1 MNWKRKTAAHN
12 ESAYTWEGGGAG
24 GEPERARGAAGGAP
38 RDGVGRRR
46 WAGPGTGTRRRRRG
60 RGAGIAVL
68 ACALGLTAAGALS
81 AAPGPAAHAAIKT
94 AADVQPAAKA
104 AVAPATHAAG
114 TPNFGPNV
122 YVFTPSM
129 PQSQIQATV
138 NSIATQQVPNQFGAQ
153 RYTLLFEPGTYGSAA
168 DPLSFQVGYYTQVAG
183 LGSSPKDV
191 TINGSINVYNQCF
204 PTTDGSSNCIALDN
218 FWRSL
223 SNLTINVTGQ
233 TGCESGT
240 DFWAVSQAAPMRR
253 VNLTGG
259 TLSLMDYCSAG
270 PQYASGG
277 FIADSSFSGGT
288 VTNGSQQQ
296 FLVRNTDLDG
306 WSNGV
311 WNQVFSGDPGAPAQS
326 FSSTSGLAG
335 GTNPYTTLATSPQ
348 TEEEPFLQASS
359 TGTYSVFVPALQH
372 DTSGPSW
379 ASGTEAGTSVP
390 ISKFFIAS
398 PSTSIVAIDAA
409 LALGQNLILS
419 PGVYDLKAPILIPRP
434 NTIVLGLGFATL
446 VPQNGTAAIDA
457 LDPQGVKLS
466 GLIVDAGPKSSAALV
481 QLGTALTS
489 QLGSASDP
497 ALVQDVFFRI
507 GGEFA
512 GTAAN
517 SLVVDGSHVILDDIW
532 AWRADHGAG
541 QTGTPDQNGVGG
553 GANGCF
559 TCDPAQTG
567 LVVNGNDVLAYGLAV
582 EHYLK
587 DNVVWNGQGGE
598 VIFFQNEMPYE
609 VPSQAAW
616 MSSPTTDGY
625 PAFAIGSKVTSFS
638 GYGLGSYSFFNQ
650 GADIHSATAFSVPD
664 TPGVQL
670 HDVFTRFLSGL
681 GGIDHVV
688 NDTGAPVTADNP
700 GPSNVVS
707 YP

>member
-1 MNWKRKTAAHN
+1 MRRRIAVTGVTVLAGVLGLAGAGLAYSPAASANSARTAAVVSPAH
-12 ESAYTWEGGGAG
+12 SAT
-24 GEPERARGAAGGAP
+24 
-38 RDGVGRRR
+38 
-46 WAGPGTGTRRRRRG
+46 
-60 RGAGIAVL
+60 
-68 ACALGLTAAGALS
+68 
-81 AAPGPAAHAAIKT
+81 
-94 AADVQPAAKA
+94 
-104 AVAPATHAAG
+104 VAPATHAAG
-114 TPNFGPNV
+114 TPSFGPNV
-122 YVFTPSM
+122 YVFTPDM

-138 NSIATQQVPNQFGAQ
+138 NSIANQQISNQFGTQ
-153 RYTLLFEPGTYGSAA
+153 RYALLFEPGTYGSAA
-168 DPLSFQVGYYTQVAG
+168 DPLTFQVGYYTEVAG
-183 LGSSPKDV
+183 LGSSPNDV
-191 TINGSINVYNQCF
+191 TINGSIDVYNQCF
-204 PTTDGSSNCIALDN
+204 AADNCIALDN

-223 SNLTINVTGQ
+223 SNLTIHVAGQ
-233 TGCESGT
+233 TGCQSGT

-288 VTNGSQQQ
+288 VINGSQQQ
-296 FLVRNTDLDG
+296 FLVRNTNLDG

-311 WNQVFSGDPGAPAQS
+311 WNQVFSGDPGAPAQN
-326 FSSTSGLAG
+326 FTG
-335 GTNPYTTLATSPQ
+335 GNPGNANPYTTLATSPQ
-348 TEEEPFLQASS
+348 TQEEPFLQTSS
-359 TGTYSVFVPALQH
+359 TGAYSVFVPALRH
-372 DTSGPSW
+372 DSSGPSW
-379 ASGTEAGTSVP
+379 SGGSTAGTSVP
-390 ISKFFIAS
+390 LSKFFIAS
-398 PSTSIVAIDAA
+398 PSTSVLAIDAA
-409 LALGQNLILS
+409 LALGQNLILT
-419 PGVYDLKAPILIPRP
+419 PGVYNLKAPIVVSRP
-434 NTIVLGLGFATL
+434 DTIVLGLGFATL
-446 VPQNGTAAIDA
+446 VPQNGTAALQV
-457 LDPQGVKLS
+457 LDPKGVKLS
-466 GLIVDAGPKSSAALV
+466 GLIVDAGPKNSAALV
-481 QLGTALTS
+481 QLGTPLTS
-489 QLGSASDP
+489 GLGSASDP
-497 ALVQDVFFRI
+497 TLVQDVFFRI
-507 GGEFA
+507 GGATA
-512 GTAAN
+512 GTATD

-559 TCDPAQTG
+559 TTCDVAQTG

-582 EHYLK
+582 EHYEK
-587 DNVVWNGQGGE
+587 NEVVWNGQGGE

-650 GADIHSATAFSVPD
+650 GVDIHAATAFLVPD

-670 HDVFTRFLSGL
+670 HDVFTRFLSGM

-688 NDTGAPVTADNP
+688 NDTGAPVTAENP

>member
-1 MNWKRKTAAHN
+1 MNLKRKDAARA
-12 ESAYTWEGGGAG
+12 ESAYMGAD
-24 GEPERARGAAGGAP
+24 PP
-38 RDGVGRRR
+38 RRR
-46 WAGPGTGTRRRRRG
+46 WGDTDTPARRRRRG
-60 RGAGIAVL
+60 LGAGIAVL

-81 AAPGPAAHAAIKT
+81 SAPGPAAHAAIRT
-94 AADVQPAAKA
+94 TADVQPATGMVNAAKTT
-104 AVAPATHAAG
+104 VAPATHVAG
-114 TPNFGPNV
+114 TPSFGPNV

-138 NSIATQQVPNQFGAQ
+138 DAIATQQIPNQFGTQ
-153 RYTLLFEPGTYGSAA
+153 RYALLFEPGTYGSAA
-168 DPLSFQVGYYTQVAG
+168 DPLSFQVGYYTEVAG
-183 LGSSPKDV
+183 LGSAPGDV

-233 TGCESGT
+233 TGCQTGA

-259 TLSLMDYCSAG
+259 NLSLMDYCSAG

-288 VTNGSQQQ
+288 VINGSQQQ
-296 FLVRNTDLDG
+296 FIVRNTNLDG

-311 WNQVFSGDPGAPAQS
+311 WNQVFSGDPGAPATN
-326 FSSTSGLAG
+326 FTDGNPG
-335 GTNPYTTLATSPQ
+335 NTNPYTTLDTSPQ
-348 TEEEPFLQASS
+348 TQEEPFLQTSS
-359 TGTYSVFVPALQH
+359 SGAFSVFVPSLQKN
-372 DTSGPSW
+372 TSGPSW
-379 ASGTEAGTSVP
+379 ASGSTAGTALA
-390 ISKFFIAS
+390 ISKFFIAT

-409 LALGQNLILS
+409 LALGKDLLLT
-419 PGVYDLKAPILIPRP
+419 PGVYNLKAPILVSRP
-434 NTIVLGLGFATL
+434 DTVVLGIGFPTL
-446 VPQNGTAAIDA
+446 VPQNGTAAIDVLA
-457 LDPQGVKLS
+457 PQGVKLS
-466 GLIVDAGPKSSAALV
+466 SLIVDAGPKNSANLV
-481 QLGTALTS
+481 QLGTPLTS

-497 ALVQDVFFRI
+497 TLVQDVFFRI
-507 GGEFA
+507 GGATA
-512 GTAAN
+512 GQATD
-517 SLVVDGSHVILDDIW
+517 SLVVDTSHVILDDIW

-559 TCDPAQTG
+559 TCDAAQNG
-567 LVVNGNDVLAYGLAV
+567 LTVNGNDVLAYGLAV

-587 DNVVWNGQGGE
+587 DNVDWNGQGGE

-650 GADIHSATAFSVPD
+650 GVDIHSATAFKVPD

-670 HDVFTRFLSGL
+670 HDVFTRFLNGL

-688 NDTGAPVTADNP
+688 NDTGAPVTAADP

>member
-1 MNWKRKTAAHN
+1 VRRRAAVAGV
-12 ESAYTWEGGGAG
+12 SVLAGVLGLAGAG
-24 GEPERARGAAGGAP
+24 
-38 RDGVGRRR
+38 
-46 WAGPGTGTRRRRRG
+46 
-60 RGAGIAVL
+60 L
-68 ACALGLTAAGALS
+68 AYS
-81 AAPGPAAHAAIKT
+81 PAASAVSART
-94 AADVQPAAKA
+94 AADVTPAPSAT
-104 AVAPATHAAG
+104 VAPATHLAG
-114 TPNFGPNV
+114 TPDFGPNV

-138 NSIATQQVPNQFGAQ
+138 DAIASQQVPNQFGTQ
-153 RYTLLFEPGTYGSAA
+153 RYALLFEPGTYGSAA
-168 DPLSFQVGYYTQVAG
+168 DPLSFQVGYYTEVAG

-223 SNLTINVTGQ
+223 SNLSINVTGQ
-233 TGCESGT
+233 TGCQSGT

-259 TLSLMDYCSAG
+259 NLSLMDYCSAG

-277 FIADSSFSGGT
+277 FIADSSLAGT
-288 VTNGSQQQ
+288 TVNGSQQQ
-296 FLVRNTDLDG
+296 FIVRNTNLDG

-311 WNQVFSGDPGAPAQS
+311 WNQVFSGDPGAPATN
-326 FSSTSGLAG
+326 FTG
-335 GTNPYTTLATSPQ
+335 GNPGNANPYTTLDTSPQ
-348 TEEEPFLQASS
+348 TQEEPFLQASS
-359 TGTYSVFVPALQH
+359 SGAFSVFVPSLQKN
-372 DTSGPSW
+372 TSGPSW
-379 ASGTEAGTSVP
+379 ASGSTAGTALP
-390 ISKFFIAS
+390 ISKFFIAT

-409 LALGQNLILS
+409 LALGKNLILT
-419 PGVYDLKAPILIPRP
+419 PGVYNLKAPILVSRP
-434 NTIVLGLGFATL
+434 DTVVLGVGFPTL
-446 VPQNGTAAIDA
+446 VPQNGTAAVQV
-457 LDPQGVKLS
+457 LDPRGVKLS
-466 GLIVDAGPKSSAALV
+466 SLIVDAGPKNSPDLV

-489 QLGSASDP
+489 KLGSASDP
-497 ALVQDVFFRI
+497 ALLQDVFFRI
-507 GGEFA
+507 GGATA
-512 GTAAN
+512 GKATD
-517 SLVVDGSHVILDDIW
+517 SLVVDASHVILDDIW

-559 TCDPAQTG
+559 TTCDPADTG

-582 EHYLK
+582 EHYK
-587 DNVVWNGQGGE
+587 KNEVEWNGQGGE

-625 PAFAIGSKVTSFS
+625 PAFVIGSKVTRFS
-638 GYGLGSYSFFNQ
+638 GYGMGSYSYFNQ
-650 GADIHSATAFSVPD
+650 GVDIHSATAFSVPD

-670 HDVFTRFLSGL
+670 HDVFTRFLNGM